1 MSLQNSLSK
10 FANNLKTGIFNR
22 YANNTDK
29 FLLDTAAIGWGLA
42 AAANIVGVTFNKK
55 IDPKEKKYL
64 IPQELADGVTNVGLF
79 YVLTHSM
86 IKGARKLVDKGIID
100 FDKSL
105 PQKDIIKARHG
116 VAAVASLL
124 GAVVSSNIITPIV
137 RNNYASYMQKRYL
150 KAVAE
155 NKTVGYT
162 LPMFKDSYKNPIT
175 MNSFLAFTNRGNL
188 KI

>member
-1 MSLQNSLSK
+1 
-10 FANNLKTGIFNR
+10 
-22 YANNTDK
+22 
-29 FLLDTAAIGWGLA
+29 
-42 AAANIVGVTFNKK
+42 
-55 IDPKEKKYL
+55 
-64 IPQELADGVTNVGLF
+64 
-79 YVLTHSM
+79 M